1 MLGGT
6 PITSVL
12 GSGVDNTDPEA
23 LKGFIR
29 AACGEGLAL
38 MILQPGTKV
47 PADMRTPH
55 KRRADDKAARE
66 AAKEAGRLDWAQVK
80 SAAGLELASTDP
92 KVVLKHLDEY
102 VKTFGREELDEYGN
116 PSGHITLADHPVN
129 FGIEVG
135 RSRVIVVDCDTRAE
149 VVAFLTDFGA
159 PLDMP
164 PTVATPGKVVDG
176 EWLHKDGGHFYFT
189 LPDGVE
195 LPTQPGAMV
204 VGSDPEA
211 KYAILWSQRYVVIP
225 PSVRSEGVYELVGR
239 DYPATEE
246 LVDAILEQAD
256 RRTARM
262 KHEGPRDEG
271 LANTIDSWSEQ
282 VSWSDILSP
291 IGWTP
296 AARPDGCGCPV
307 WTAPGVHASPKS
319 ATAHDTGCTE
329 GRYTQTNAPLHIWT
343 YNPGEPFEKYIAD
356 HGTSTLSKLQAIALT
371 EFDGSIG
378 KAMDALNLTPQD
390 VILTES
396 GVDARTM
403 GSDEGNTSNL
413 DEDIPAPTITPDTAP
428 PWDTTSSES
437 ADPEETPSSADAEEL
452 PVGVP
457 LGTLPFD
464 LPGAN
469 PTPDAVD
476 AAPFPD
482 EEDDPDILNSDVQ
495 GVPKIAPFAY
505 WRHTP
510 PPAYIV
516 EDLIEHGGLSAIIGA
531 PGTGK
536 SSVALD
542 LACHIVTGRAWQGR
556 KTLKTRVLY
565 LPGEGLTGAVQRL
578 LAWEQAH
585 GVEVGRDLLLGD
597 SIINLAADKEAWAV
611 LTQYVAEHKIGL
623 VIFDTYARMSL
634 GMEEN
639 SATDTNKG
647 IRRFDQFR
655 EHTKTGVLV
664 VHHTAKGNPTVGR
677 GSSALNGALDSELLV
692 TAGWSGDEVADL
704 PGKAIE
710 LITSK
715 QKNAELLV
723 DPLRLCMVSWPEN
736 DSVII
741 TGVTGTVDPLASDAF
756 TYAPPTPEPT
766 IEIAV
771 RIRDFIDRVPTQ
783 GATRADIATGVD
795 LDDYSRSRG
804 DAARHWKRCVAEA
817 VDLGLR
823 LGLIETLSGTP
834 SGARYIPGPTTR
846 ATARQTAA
854 ADAVTTS
861 SIQSEEG

>member
-6 PITSVL
+6 PLTSVL

-55 KRRADDKAARE
+55 KRRADDKAAKE
-66 AAKEAGRLDWAQVK
+66 SAKAAGRLDWANVK

-92 KVVLKHLDEY
+92 KVVLKYLDEY
-102 VKTFGREELDEYGN
+102 VKTFGVEVRDEDGQL
-116 PSGHITLADHPVN
+116 SGISLADHPVN

-135 RSRVIVVDCDTRAE
+135 RSGVIVIDCDTRAE
-149 VVAFLTDFGA
+149 VEAFLTDFGV

-164 PTVATPGKVVDG
+164 PTVTTPGKVVDG

-189 LPDGVE
+189 VPEGVSLPI
-195 LPTQPGAMV
+195 QPGAMV
-204 VGSDPEA
+204 VGSDPDA
-211 KYAILWSQRYVVIP
+211 KYAVLWAQRYVVIP
-225 PSVRSEGVYELVGR
+225 PSVRPEGKYELLGR
-239 DYPATEE
+239 DYEATEE
-246 LVDAILEQAD
+246 LLGAIIEHGE
-256 RRTARM
+256 RRTERM
-262 KHEGPRDEG
+262 FNDGPRDAD
-271 LANTIDSWSEQ
+271 LAKTIDSWSEQ

-291 IGWTP
+291 MGWTP

-329 GRYTQTNAPLHIWT
+329 GRYTTTNAPLHIWT
-343 YNPGEPFEKYIAD
+343 YNPGEPFEAYISE

-390 VILTES
+390 VILSES

-403 GSDEGNTSNL
+403 ESDQGSVSNL
-413 DEDIPAPTITPDTAP
+413 DEDIPAPKLTAVPDLSTADDAP
-428 PWDTTSSES
+428 PWDTPSSEH
-437 ADPEETPSSADAEEL
+437 ADEDNNPSSANA
-452 PVGVP
+452 
-457 LGTLPFD
+457 TASLPFD

-469 PTPDAVD
+469 PTPEQVD
-476 AAPFPD
+476 AAPFPE

-510 PPAYIV
+510 PPSYVV

-542 LACHIVTGRAWQGR
+542 LACHIVTGRPWQGR

-597 SIINLAADKEAWAV
+597 SIINLAADKEAWSV

-664 VHHTAKGNPTVGR
+664 VHHTAKGNPSVGR
-677 GSSALNGALDSELLV
+677 GSSALNGALDSELLI
-692 TAGWSGDEVADL
+692 TTGWSGDEVDEA

-710 LITSK
+710 MITSK
-715 QKNAELLV
+715 QKNAEMLA
-723 DPLRLCMVSWPEN
+723 DPMRLCMVSWPEN
-736 DSVII
+736 NSVII
-741 TGVTGTVDPLASDAF
+741 TGMTGTVDPLASDAF

-783 GATRADIATGVD
+783 GATRAEIALGVD

-823 LGLIETLSGTP
+823 LGLLETLSGTP
-834 SGARYIPGPTTR
+834 SGARYIPGPTSR
-846 ATARQTAA
+846 ATARQTAS
-854 ADAVTTS
+854 ADAVATS
-861 SIQSEEG
+861 SIQSEED